1 MKGKFGNM
9 SNIPIGRPPVH
20 RHLAWTRRK
29 PGDHAACPR
38 FEASRTHPEL
48 LSVTLGPR
56 HLVLRPKP
64 GKPATGWFCG
74 STIKRRV
81 HGPASTLS
89 LARLGPNLAP
99 APCWICG
106 QTNKPSRLCGATEEP
121 DGFVVNHRKPRIHGI
136 ASPRQASSP
145 PSLSP
150 PAPGRSTQSCLVP

>member
-20 RHLAWTRRK
+20 RHLASTRRK
-29 PGDHAACPR
+29 PSDHAACPR

-74 STIKRRV
+74 STIKPRMQ
-81 HGPASTLS
+81 GPASTPS
-89 LARLGPNLAP
+89 LEPAKPFTSGARTVYSVLPRSSTRPQRLHRLMSTTSSCSFLP
-99 APCWICG
+99 PCEPHLIRLVTG
-106 QTNKPSRLCGATEEP
+106 SLEPSLL
-121 DGFVVNHRKPRIHGI
+121 
-136 ASPRQASSP
+136 ASPY
-145 PSLSP
+145 
-150 PAPGRSTQSCLVP
+150 PGGHPG